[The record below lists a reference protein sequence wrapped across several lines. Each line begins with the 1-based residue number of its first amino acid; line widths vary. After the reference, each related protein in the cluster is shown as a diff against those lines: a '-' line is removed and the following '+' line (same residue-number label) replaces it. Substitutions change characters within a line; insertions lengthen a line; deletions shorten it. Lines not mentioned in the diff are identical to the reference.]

1 MRSSRILRGASLAAI
16 FALAALASLPNVG
29 CGATGSKRFAFEAR
43 VAGAARTDG
52 SASGPLTFVNET
64 GWTVTLTKASVTLG
78 PVYLNVIAPL
88 RPTAFNRLEAIRLA
102 HAAGESHLEG
112 GRVVGEVLGQVTFDA
127 LSPAEVPMAPPGTIL
142 EEEVRT
148 LDLWFYP
155 PPGVAPETVK
165 TDTVALDVAGEATK
179 GTDDVRFRGALVL
192 DDAWLPNAQAGQ
204 TGAQT
209 ITSVRQVR
217 GIPADF
223 TPTEGGH
230 LTLRF
235 DVRACFRGADFSN
248 LAANPRDP
256 DGTRILVQAK
266 SGKVTTDQ
274 VMTNLYQG
282 MRAST
287 GTYAA
292 QWFPK

>member
-1 MRSSRILRGASLAAI
+1 MRFARLFRGASLVAI
-16 FALAALASLPNVG
+16 FALAALASVPNVG

-43 VAGAARTDG
+43 VAGAPRADG
-52 SASGPLTFVNET
+52 KASGPLTFDNAT
-64 GWTVTLTKASVTLG
+64 GWTITLTKANVTLG

-88 RPTAFNRLEAIRLA
+88 RTASNGLPLLKRAYA
-102 HAAGESHLEG
+102 SGESHLDP

-127 LSPAEVPMAPPGTIL
+127 LSPTEVSITPPGTIVD
-142 EEEVRT
+142 EEVRT

-165 TDTVALDVAGEATK
+165 IGTVALDVAGEATK
-179 GTDDVRFRGALVL
+179 GTDDVRFRGSLVF

-204 TGAQT
+204 TGVET
-209 ITSVRQVR
+209 ITSLRQVR

-223 TPTEGGH
+223 VPTEGGH
-230 LTLRF
+230 LTLRL

-248 LAANPRDP
+248 LSANPQDA
-256 DGTRILVQAK
+256 DGTRILVQSK
-266 SGKVTTDQ
+266 SGTTTTDQ

-282 MRAST
+282 LHAST

-292 QWFPK
+292 QWVPK